1 MENKEWN
8 ALVATHQPLFGAFLQ
23 SWEWG
28 EFQRALGF
36 AVTRV
41 VEVEADQRT
50 LIAQAIELPLP
61 LGLTYWYVPKGP
73 LGTALEEADFEL
85 LKKRLPKGAFVK
97 IEPAVTPLGLT
108 RGIDRQPSV
117 TTTLDLT
124 KSYDELLNAMKSK
137 TRYNIRLAEKKG
149 VVCRIVGLD
158 AFANFA
164 ELMTQTAERDA
175 FSLHDLKR
183 YKKMLEL
190 LTGEGC
196 QAFLAMAFYEDRPL
210 AANLMIDAFGVRTYL
225 HGASSNLYRNVM
237 APYALH
243 DFLINDA
250 QKKGLKS
257 YDFWGIAPVDAGD
270 DHPWAGI
277 SRFKLGFGGEVI
289 VMPGTFDLA
298 KNVLAYGAYSLLK
311 KVKSKK

>member
-1 MENKEWN
+1 MEAKEWN
-8 ALVATHQPLFGAFLQ
+8 QLVAEHPPLFGAFLQ

-36 AVTRV
+36 AVVRV
-41 VEVEADQRT
+41 FEEEKKKV
-50 LIAQAIELPLP
+50 LIAQAIEMTLP

-73 LGTALEEADFEL
+73 LGNVVDEEDFEL

-97 IEPAVTPLGLT
+97 IEPNVAPLGLT
-108 RGIDRQPSV
+108 RGHDRQPSV

-124 KSYDELLNAMKSK
+124 QSYDKLLEAMKPK

-158 AFANFA
+158 AFDAFGQ
-164 ELMTQTAERDA
+164 LMEQTAERDQ
-175 FSLHDLKR
+175 FSLHELKR

-190 LTGEGC
+190 LTTDDC
-196 QAFLAMAFYEDRPL
+196 RAFLAMAFYEDRPL
-210 AANLMIDAFGVRTYL
+210 AANIMIDCFGVRTYL

-250 QKKGLKS
+250 QKKGLKT
-257 YDFWGIAPVDAGD
+257 YDFWGIAPPEAGEG
-270 DHPWAGI
+270 HPWAGI
-277 SRFKLGFGGEVI
+277 SRFKLGFGGDVI

-298 KNVLAYGAYSLLK
+298 KNILGYGLYSAVK
-311 KVKSKK
+311 KFRG

>member
-1 MENKEWN
+1 MDAQEWN
-8 ALVATHQPLFGAFLQ
+8 SLVAKHQPLFGAFLQ

-36 AVTRV
+36 TVTRV
-41 VEVEADQRT
+41 FEEDKRT
-50 LIAQAIELPLP
+50 LIAQAIEITLP

-73 LGTALEEADFEL
+73 IGTANTEEDFEL

-108 RGIDRQPSV
+108 RGVDRQPSV

-124 KSYDELLNAMKSK
+124 KPYDTLLNAMKSK
-137 TRYNIRLAEKKG
+137 TRYNVRLAEKKG

-158 AFANFA
+158 AFDNFGQ
-164 ELMTQTAERDA
+164 LMQQTAERDE

-183 YKKMLEL
+183 YKKMLEV

-196 QAFLAMAFYEDRPL
+196 HAFLAMAFYEDRPL

-250 QKKGLKS
+250 QKKGLS
-257 YDFWGIAPVDAGD
+257 TYDFWGIAPPEAGES
-270 DHPWAGI
+270 HPWAGI
-277 SRFKLGFGGEVI
+277 SRFKLGFGGDVI

-298 KNVLAYGAYSLLK
+298 KNVFAYGVYSLAK
-311 KVKSKK
+311 KIKKGM

>member
-1 MENKEWN
+1 MESKEWN
-8 ALVATHQPLFGAFLQ
+8 GLVAQHPPLFGAFLQ

-28 EFQRALGF
+28 EFQRSLGF
-36 AVTRV
+36 NVVRV
-41 VEVEADQRT
+41 FEETNKKT
-50 LIAQAIELPLP
+50 LIAQAVELTLP

-73 LGTALEEADFEL
+73 LGTVAEEDDFEL

-97 IEPAVTPLGLT
+97 IEPVVAPPGLT
-108 RGIDRQPSV
+108 RGLDRQPSV

-124 KSYDELLNAMKSK
+124 QSYDKLLEGMKGK
-137 TRYNIRLAEKKG
+137 TRYNVRLAEKKG
-149 VVCRIVGLD
+149 VVCRLVGLEAFD
-158 AFANFA
+158 AFAQ
-164 ELMTQTAERDA
+164 LMQQTAERDE

-183 YKKMLEL
+183 YRKMLET
-190 LTGEGC
+190 LTTDGC
-196 QAFLAMAFYEDRPL
+196 HAFLAMAFYEDRPL

-250 QKKGLKS
+250 QKKGLS
-257 YDFWGIAPVDAGD
+257 TYDFWGIAPPEAGEG
-270 DHPWAGI
+270 HPWSGI
-277 SRFKLGFGGEVI
+277 SRFKLGFGGDTV

-298 KNVLAYGAYSLLK
+298 KNVLAYGVYSLAKRFK
-311 KVKSKK
+311 KSH